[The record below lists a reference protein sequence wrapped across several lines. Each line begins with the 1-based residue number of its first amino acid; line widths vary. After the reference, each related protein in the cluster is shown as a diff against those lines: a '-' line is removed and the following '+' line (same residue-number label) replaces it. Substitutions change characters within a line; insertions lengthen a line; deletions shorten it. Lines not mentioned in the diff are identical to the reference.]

1 MSNDFSRQWAKFI
14 EQQWGEG
21 ARRGAAARGGPP
33 PWMAGLFGLAQHEQQ
48 RPPRAR
54 RGDVRSA
61 ILDVLRYEP
70 FNGYQI
76 IGQISERTDG
86 AWKPSPG
93 SVYPTLQQLEDEGLV
108 EADEERGRRAF
119 RLTDAGATYVE
130 DNAGEI
136 AGVWLPFQ
144 PAGQQQGHAAGA
156 DETAGSDRDSDPELG
171 QDSGHHRGAEDYA
184 QLKPEIGQVM
194 SAVWQIISTG
204 TEAQRRDAIAVL
216 IETRRKLYGILAE
229 GDDAT

>member
-1 MSNDFSRQWAKFI
+1 MGHDFSRQWVKFVD
-14 EQQWGEG
+14 QQWGEG
-21 ARRGAAARGGPP
+21 ARRGAAGRGGPP
-33 PWMAGLFGLAQHEQQ
+33 PWMAGLFGLNQVDQQ

-54 RGDVRSA
+54 RGDVRAA

-76 IGQISERTDG
+76 IGQISERSEG

-108 EADEERGRRAF
+108 EADAERGRRAF
-119 RLTDAGATYVE
+119 RLTEAGAIYVG
-130 DNAGEI
+130 DNAAEI
-136 AGVWLPFQ
+136 AAVWLPFQ
-144 PAGQQQGHAAGA
+144 TSSTGTARVSRPDPVSDSDSDSADAGSAGA
-156 DETAGSDRDSDPELG
+156 GSAGAGDF
-171 QDSGHHRGAEDYA
+171 AT
-184 QLKPEIGQVM
+184 LKPEIGQVM

-229 GDDAT
+229 GDDAP